1 MKKIERIDYKIFNT
15 IRDDLETNLPFYGSL
30 LIRGTDN
37 QITNWLEESIT
48 KDGNKVIGRETIK
61 IEQVKHPA
69 EIREL

>member
-15 IRDDLETNLPFYGSL
+15 VRDDLETNLPFYGSL

-61 IEQVKHPA
+61 IEQVKYPA